1 MLQCLSSAVPQC
13 YSASVLQCLSAIVL
27 LLKNAIEL
35 LFFYEVAYRQTEP
48 LLKVLADLKITDFHF
63 DLSLHQPP
71 EHSLNKASRVLADL
85 QPGLPLHAGDNGYN

>member
-48 LLKVLADLKITDFHF
+48 LQEVLADLAKNKERLIDNYCIIWLQNYEIYQ
-63 DLSLHQPP
+63 DVLELS
-71 EHSLNKASRVLADL
+71 A
-85 QPGLPLHAGDNGYN
+85 GPL